1 VANWPTKRRWVD
13 EAFVELGKRGYHIS
27 SAQELVRNPERDHF
41 VYRDQVWRGADL
53 LATGVASFGH
63 LQGVHYQNL
72 DQLTDYL
79 AALEAGRLPL
89 NRALRI
95 TPHQA
100 LIREFVLQLKEGAVR
115 VGPFRDKFGVD
126 VREEF
131 REALGRQGQAGYLAV
146 DGDTIRLTRKGLLQV
161 DTLLPEYFEPAH
173 RAVRYT

>member
-1 VANWPTKRRWVD
+1 MLFRSH
-13 EAFVELGKRGYHIS
+13 GYHIS

-79 AALEAGRLPL
+79 AALEAGQLPL

-100 LIREFVLQLKEGAVR
+100 LIREFVLQLKEGIVR
-115 VGPFRDKFGVD
+115 VGPFRNKFGID

-131 REALGRQGQAGYLAV
+131 REALGRQAQAGYLAV
-146 DGDTIRLTRKGLLQV
+146 EGETIRLTRKGLLQV